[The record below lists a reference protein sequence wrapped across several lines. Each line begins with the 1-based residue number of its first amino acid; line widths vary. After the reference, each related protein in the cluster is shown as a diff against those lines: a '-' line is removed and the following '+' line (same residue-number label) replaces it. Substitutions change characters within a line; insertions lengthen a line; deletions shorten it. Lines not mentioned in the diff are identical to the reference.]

1 VRDGEDDEDTQAAHG
16 TAAGSAAAQIP
27 ERLLDAA
34 TSLFTKAG
42 YGRTS
47 MEAIAK
53 QAGAS
58 SKTIY
63 SRFASKEE
71 VLQAVVKRLFDRAM
85 SADSAPGKAPLASA
99 DPRSFLLEVGRDLAN
114 LSRAS
119 ATAGLNRLI
128 MAEAFQVPELA
139 RLFIELHE
147 RACAMVREPLERWR
161 ASGTLPDVADLDSAA
176 VIFVEMVASLP
187 RLRALLGKPLRQE
200 EVDRLVTA
208 AVALFSARLW
218 VSARIDRRTRACS
231 GDI

>member
-1 VRDGEDDEDTQAAHG
+1 MAKTKTRKRRHTGRLPAAE
-16 TAAGSAAAQIP
+16 AAQIP

-42 YGRTS
+42 YARTS

-71 VLQAVVKRLFDRAM
+71 VLHAVVKRLFDRAM
-85 SADSAPGKAPLASA
+85 AGDSGPSNATMTGN
-99 DPRSFLLEVGRDLAN
+99 DPRSYLLEVGRDLAN

-147 RACAMVREPLERWR
+147 RACVMVREPLEQWR
-161 ASGTLPDVADLDSAA
+161 ASGKLPDVADLDSAA

-200 EVDRLVTA
+200 EVDRLVTS
-208 AVALFSARLW
+208 AVDLFLRGCGYRL
-218 VSARIDRRTRACS
+218 A
-231 GDI
+231 

>member
-1 VRDGEDDEDTQAAHG
+1 MARTKTTRTRKRRHTGRLPAAQ
-16 TAAGSAAAQIP
+16 AAQIP

-34 TSLFTKAG
+34 TSLFTKTG
-42 YGRTS
+42 YARTS

-63 SRFASKEE
+63 SRFANKEE
-71 VLQAVVKRLFDRAM
+71 VLQAVVRRLFDRAI
-85 SADSAPGKAPLASA
+85 SADGVAGHETAPSA

-161 ASGTLPDVADLDSAA
+161 ASGTLPDVADLDAAA

-187 RLRALLGKPLRQE
+187 RLRALLGEPLRQE
-200 EVDRLVTA
+200 EVE
-208 AVALFSARLW
+208 
-218 VSARIDRRTRACS
+218 
-231 GDI
+231 